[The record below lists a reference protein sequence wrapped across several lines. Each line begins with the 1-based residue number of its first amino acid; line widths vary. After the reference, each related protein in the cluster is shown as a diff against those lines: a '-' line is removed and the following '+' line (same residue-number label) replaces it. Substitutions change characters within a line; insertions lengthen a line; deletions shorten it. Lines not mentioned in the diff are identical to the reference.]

1 MADGE
6 GAEGAT
12 EQTGEAGQTA
22 LTGADTTATEGA
34 KSAESDAKTATD
46 TGTGDGAG
54 KTSGEGDGQ
63 GEGAG
68 EQAKS
73 DEGGQEAEGEGGDK
87 DGDGQDG
94 PPEEYADFDLPEGM
108 AADDTKLGEFKETA
122 KELGLTQEQAQKLV
136 DFQASMLQQQQEQFA
151 EQVSNWAAE
160 AKADNEIGGKSFD
173 DKLSL
178 ARKGLE
184 YVGTPELRE
193 ALDSTGMGNHPEV
206 IRAFYRIGKQLGEG
220 SFEQGRG
227 PSSQPK
233 TAAEVLYPS
242 MYKEG

>member
-46 TGTGDGAG
+46 T
-54 KTSGEGDGQ
+54 
-63 GEGAG
+63 
-68 EQAKS
+68 
-73 DEGGQEAEGEGGDK
+73 
-87 DGDGQDG
+87 
-94 PPEEYADFDLPEGM
+94 
-108 AADDTKLGEFKETA
+108 

-136 DFQASMLQQQQEQFA
+136 DFQASMLRQQQEQFA

-173 DKLSL
+173 DNLSL